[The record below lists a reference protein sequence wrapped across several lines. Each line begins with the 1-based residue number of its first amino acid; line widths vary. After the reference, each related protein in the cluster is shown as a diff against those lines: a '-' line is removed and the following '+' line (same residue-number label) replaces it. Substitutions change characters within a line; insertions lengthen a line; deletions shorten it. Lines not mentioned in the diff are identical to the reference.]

1 MANKFMI
8 RDDCW
13 KRLRELCD
21 GDSFKTA
28 FALGF
33 SVQLLSL
40 EDLNDLVE
48 AVELWGGNV
57 DGAISLPDTKR
68 L

>member
-1 MANKFMI
+1 MASHFMV

-21 GDSFKTA
+21 NDTFKTA

-33 SVQLLSL
+33 SVQLLEL
-40 EDLNDLVE
+40 GDLNELVE
-48 AVELWGGNV
+48 AVELWSGNL
-57 DGAISLPDTKR
+57 DGERSLPNRKV
-68 L
+68 